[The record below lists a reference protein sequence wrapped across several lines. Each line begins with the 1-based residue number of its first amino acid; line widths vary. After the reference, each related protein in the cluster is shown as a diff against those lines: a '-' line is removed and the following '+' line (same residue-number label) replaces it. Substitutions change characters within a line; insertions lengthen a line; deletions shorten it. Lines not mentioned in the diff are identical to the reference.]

1 MVCPRC
7 GRKSSGKICVWC
19 RSGRNLS
26 EYSIKDYDKYSAEIP
41 EEDYRRELE
50 EKIREEQERAKNGIL
65 DPILENQEH
74 RENREDREDRENR
87 GNEENRKNESRENG
101 EEEMKEAQSG
111 RGRSRKKATTTQ
123 KRSWRNA
130 DADRSERKEK
140 KQKERQREKQKE
152 KKDKRI
158 RAMQS
163 ELEDLR
169 ARQQEHE
176 DLERERKRQ
185 EKEQSRQDKFQEK
198 AQSHQERAKEKIKP
212 SVLAV
217 VGFSRLLQL
226 ASAVLMALLT
236 VMSVFSFWQH
246 REGLGGIM
254 TILDERNYALA
265 LYLASAGAVV
275 FFGMIWTLWIMSR
288 KGAGGEVRMKTYDTG
303 RGFLPFLLC
312 LGAVCVV
319 TRLSGLVPEDGEM
332 WHGMAKA
339 VSAIVIAVQE
349 ESRQLMLVS
358 TAGVI
363 FSLIRKILHV

>member
-1 MVCPRC
+1 M
-7 GRKSSGKICVWC
+7 
-19 RSGRNLS
+19 
-26 EYSIKDYDKYSAEIP
+26 EIKVKKEKEP
-41 EEDYRRELE
+41 EL
-50 EKIREEQERAKNGIL
+50 KLK
-65 DPILENQEH
+65 
-74 RENREDREDRENR
+74 
-87 GNEENRKNESRENG
+87 
-101 EEEMKEAQSG
+101 KEAQVTVH
-111 RGRSRKKATTTQ
+111 KKNPILSA
-123 KRSWRNA
+123 
-130 DADRSERKEK
+130 KEK
-140 KQKERQREKQKE
+140 KAAFTSKPVADLLGQRKKKEGAEKGKQPEQGREVLFEKQKE

>member
-1 MVCPRC
+1 
-7 GRKSSGKICVWC
+7 
-19 RSGRNLS
+19 
-26 EYSIKDYDKYSAEIP
+26 
-41 EEDYRRELE
+41 
-50 EKIREEQERAKNGIL
+50 
-65 DPILENQEH
+65 
-74 RENREDREDRENR
+74 
-87 GNEENRKNESRENG
+87 
-101 EEEMKEAQSG
+101 
-111 RGRSRKKATTTQ
+111 
-123 KRSWRNA
+123 
-130 DADRSERKEK
+130 
-140 KQKERQREKQKE
+140 
-152 KKDKRI
+152 
-158 RAMQS
+158 
-163 ELEDLR
+163 
-169 ARQQEHE
+169 
-176 DLERERKRQ
+176 
-185 EKEQSRQDKFQEK
+185 
-198 AQSHQERAKEKIKP
+198 
-212 SVLAV
+212 
-217 VGFSRLLQL
+217 
-226 ASAVLMALLT
+226 
-236 VMSVFSFWQH
+236 
-246 REGLGGIM
+246 M